1 MRESRR
7 TVLRNKLD
15 IPVKKEISPIKRLLV
30 KICHSGKRAIIV
42 EGKLDVRYHM
52 WLRDRLGIG
61 NVRVWYAGGK
71 KPVLKLHKDKSKIL
85 DHEVPVAYV
94 VDRDLEHLFSPN
106 PKPTDIIWTTGYCI
120 ENDLYEGYATENLEN
135 LLEPNERGQYNKL
148 RDSVIEWFAFEF
160 EVFEK
165 TGNTLDTKVGASL
178 EELVSYGCTNVKA
191 SFLKKRG
198 FKKPDQKTVD
208 KFKSSYRLKLA
219 GKLVFEML
227 ARFLNDPNRS
237 TRYPGTQTF
246 TISQMYE
253 LAGKNTTNQFTTLI
267 ITKIEEE
274 LEKQENI
281 IAKKKK

>member
-1 MRESRR
+1 MRVSRK
-7 TVLRNKLD
+7 TVLRSQLD
-15 IPVKKEISPIKRLLV
+15 IPVKKEISAIERLRG
-30 KICHSGKRAIIV
+30 KICHSGKRAIVV
-42 EGKLDVRYHM
+42 EGKLDVRYHT

-106 PKPTDIIWTTGYCI
+106 PQPTDIIWTTGYCI
-120 ENDLYEGYATENLEN
+120 ENDLYEGYAMDNLEN
-135 LLEPNERGQYNKL
+135 LLEPNERKQYDKL

-160 EVFEK
+160 EVFQK
-165 TGNTLDTKVGASL
+165 TGNILDTKVGASL
-178 EELVSYGCTNVKA
+178 EELVSHGSTKVKA

-198 FKKPDQKTVD
+198 FRKPNQKTVD
-208 KFKSSYRLKLA
+208 KFKSSYRRKLA

-227 ARFLNDPNRS
+227 ARFLNDANRS
-237 TRYPGTQTF
+237 ARYPGTQTF

-253 LAGKNTTNQFTTLI
+253 LAGKNTTNRFTTRLI
-267 ITKIEEE
+267 KKIQEE
-274 LEKQENI
+274 LEKQEKI